1 MSDSFA
7 AMPPFLNLWFFS
19 VSEYAANFSH
29 DWVRDAQRYQGETIE
44 NWLAV
49 LQSCTPD
56 FRPSVEVLPPLASM
70 SHQDR
75 QTMPFLKRV

>member
-7 AMPPFLNLWFFS
+7 AMSPFLYLWFFS
-19 VSEYAANFSH
+19 ANRYAANFSR
-29 DWVRDAQRYQGETIE
+29 DWVRDAQRYQRETIE

-56 FRPSVEVLPPLASM
+56 FRPSVEVLPPLASV
-70 SHQDR
+70 SVQDR
-75 QTMPFLKRV
+75 QTMPFLRRV

>member
-19 VSEYAANFSH
+19 ATKFGANFSR
-29 DWVRDAQRYQGETIE
+29 DWVRDTQRYQRKTVE
-44 NWLAV
+44 NWLAF

-56 FRPSVEVLPPLASM
+56 FRPSVEVLPPLASL
-70 SHQDR
+70 SPQDR
-75 QTMPFLKRV
+75 RTMPFLKRV